1 MLHSE
6 ALSPSLGGSSHQ
18 QSRFWTTGPAPSKA
32 SFFYVASVIQGLSV
46 ARPFPWTSSKQ
57 PSGDTCLL
65 SRAKPSE
72 CIHKTKHYFPV
83 SKLLG
88 PCFELP
94 AVKAWGL
101 TIPAHLAAGLKSG
114 PSSAVSPAFE
124 SPRTQTGANLSHLA
138 MPL

>member
-18 QSRFWTTGPAPSKA
+18 QSRLWTTGPAPSKA

-94 AVKAWGL
+94 AVKAWGAYNPCPL
-101 TIPAHLAAGLKSG
+101 SSG
-114 PSSAVSPAFE
+114 PQVRPLLSSLPS
-124 SPRTQTGANLSHLA
+124 L
-138 MPL
+138 